1 MQILSVVSK
10 PWGKYEVLY
19 DTKYRLV
26 KILTVNPGQILSEQ
40 SHEYRAEHWFV
51 LSGSADVELEGE
63 AFTLEETQS
72 INVPVKGRH
81 RLINSRAEPLR
92 VLEVQYG
99 TIIDED
105 DIVRYKDRYG
115 RATVTQGGKGMAL
128 EKPVVIAE
136 IGCNHKGDM
145 DVALEMIKVAA
156 QFCDVD
162 VAKFQKRTNKE
173 LLSEEEYHSPHPNPI
188 NSYGDTYGAHRE
200 FLEFSIEQ
208 HKKLKAACEEWGIAY
223 STSVWDLTSAKEITS
238 LNPVLIKIPSA
249 INTDFQVLDYL
260 AREYKG
266 EIHISL
272 GMTTNEEK
280 EQILGLLSS
289 HNRLKDVVLYHC
301 VSGYPVEDEELFLM
315 EIVSLKEQY
324 GDKVKA
330 IGFSGHHKG
339 IAADVAALTLGA
351 EYFERHFTM
360 DRTWKGTDHAA
371 SLEPDGMRRLT
382 RNIKSTLGALRYKK
396 SEIIEIEEEQ
406 RKKLKKRRS
415 L

>member
-1 MQILSVVSK
+1 MQTLSVVSK

-19 DTKYRLV
+19 DTKYRLI

-136 IGCNHKGDM
+136 IGCNHKGDI

-280 EQILGLLSS
+280 EQILGLLSAY
-289 HNRLKDVVLYHC
+289 NRLKDVVLYHC